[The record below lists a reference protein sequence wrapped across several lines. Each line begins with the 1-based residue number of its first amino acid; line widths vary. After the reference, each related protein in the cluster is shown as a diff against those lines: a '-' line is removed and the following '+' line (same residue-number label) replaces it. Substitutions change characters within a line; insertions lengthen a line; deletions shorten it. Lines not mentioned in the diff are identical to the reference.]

1 MAGTETPIGIYAAG
15 SLRNALPALAK
26 AFGAMTGSTFEV
38 RHGPAGLLRE
48 RIEAGE
54 RPDLFLS
61 ANLAHPA
68 RLAEAGLARPPIIFA
83 RNTLAAIVRKDAGI
97 TTENFVDRLLAP
109 DVAIA
114 TSTPLKDPSGDYA
127 WEVFHNIEA
136 IRPGAFAMLE
146 AKARKLVGSGE
157 PANPPGNYDVIAD
170 ALKAGTAT
178 LFLGYRTGLGPL
190 AAKLDGVEV
199 VAIPPEVNT
208 FPRYGMAVLN
218 DCSGAGMA
226 FALFIL
232 SVAGQKLLADFGF
245 QPAALPAA
253 ACN

>member
-1 MAGTETPIGIYAAG
+1 MDRKPKPISIHAAG
-15 SLRNALPALAK
+15 SLRNVLPALMN
-26 AFGAMTGSTFEV
+26 AFKAMTDSAFEV

-48 RIEAGE
+48 RIEAGD

-68 RLAEAGLARPPIIFA
+68 RLSEIGLARPPVVFA
-83 RNTLAAIVRKDAGI
+83 RNTLAAIVRRDAGI

-127 WEVFHNIEA
+127 WEVFRNIEA
-136 IRPGAFAMLE
+136 IRPGAFAVLE
-146 AKARKLVGSGE
+146 AKAQKLVGGGE
-157 PANPPGNYDVIAD
+157 PAGSPGNYDAIAE
-170 ALKAGTAT
+170 ALKAATAT
-178 LFLGYRTGLGPL
+178 LFLGYRTGLEPM

-199 VAIPPEVNT
+199 VTIPPEINA
-208 FPRYGMAVLN
+208 FPQYGMAVLN
-218 DCSGAGMA
+218 DCSRAGMA

-232 SVAGQKLLADFGF
+232 SAAGQKLLADFGF
-245 QPAALPAA
+245 QPVAVPEG
-253 ACN
+253 N